1 MTGTDVIIID
11 PENEYK
17 PLAEAVGGKFYD
29 ISLSSDSHINPFD
42 LPVPGADDRP
52 DDILRSNL
60 INLVGLLRIMMSGL
74 SAEEDA
80 IIDQAISETYG
91 AKDIPRKAILFFGI
105 REYL

>member
-1 MTGTDVIIID
+1 MIAFCDLIPLTLKG
-11 PENEYK
+11 YK
-17 PLAEAVGGKFYD
+17 KNLIKREMCIRDRFYD

-80 IIDQAISETYG
+80 IIDQAI
-91 AKDIPRKAILFFGI
+91 RCV
-105 REYL
+105 